1 MKQTVYCPL
10 STRKARDLKVFLNL
24 LLALALIAILVWV
37 FAFRPTPIGKIL
49 HDPRDYADKTVTVS
63 GNVKEAFGL
72 VFVQYFIL
80 EDKTGSIP
88 VVTDKPLPAV
98 GAHLRVRGTV
108 REAFS
113 LGDKQL
119 MVLVERDK

>member
-1 MKQTVYCPL
+1 MGSFLPAA
-10 STRKARDLKVFLNL
+10 TREAHDLKILLNL
-24 LLALALIAILVWV
+24 LLALALVAILVGV
-37 FAFRPTPIGKIL
+37 FAFRTTPIGKII
-49 HDPRDYADKTVTVS
+49 HDPRDYADKTVTIS
-63 GNVKEAFGL
+63 GNVKEVFGL

-119 MVLVERDK
+119 MVLVEREK

>member
-1 MKQTVYCPL
+1 MRIL
-10 STRKARDLKVFLNL
+10 FNI
-24 LLALALIAILVWV
+24 LLALALVAIVAAYFL
-37 FAFRPTPIGKIL
+37 FRTTPIGKIL
-49 HDPRDYADKTVTVS
+49 DHPREYAGKTVVVS
-63 GNVKEAFGL
+63 GKVTNEFSL

-88 VVTDKPLPAV
+88 VVTHDPLPRV
-98 GAHLRVRGTV
+98 GAKLRVRGRV

-119 MVLVERDK
+119 MVLVEHEKK